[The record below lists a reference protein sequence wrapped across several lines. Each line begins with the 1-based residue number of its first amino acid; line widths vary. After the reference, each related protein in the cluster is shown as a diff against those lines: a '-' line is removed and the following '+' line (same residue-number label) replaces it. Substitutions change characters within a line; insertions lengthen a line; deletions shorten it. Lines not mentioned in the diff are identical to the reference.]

1 MEVLD
6 GAEGKSEAE
15 AGAKAKTNV
24 IFNSHDGIEDAIL
37 DWILRLAITISVAGD
52 AEGGGVPREAAG
64 DQAISR

>member
-37 DWILRLAITISVAGD
+37 D
-52 AEGGGVPREAAG
+52 
-64 DQAISR
+64 